1 MFARQIKSAG
11 ISLCQKL
18 FILSSI
24 SSHARLYG
32 LFYFTLS
39 HHNHPEM
46 WEEHF
51 LKKYKKLHQ
60 GGLFL
65 FFGLGIGKLNYNIF
79 LFFWKNV
86 RNFLRVIFFFLF
98 RAQGWKVCQVAPI
111 FTIYVEQF
119 QENVRTQY
127 SRPLSEYYGT
137 CNWFLLTLFM
147 P

>member
-18 FILSSI
+18 FILCSI

-86 RNFLRVIFFFLF
+86 RNFLRVIFFFFFGL
-98 RAQGWKVCQVAPI
+98 RAGKC
-111 FTIYVEQF
+111 
-119 QENVRTQY
+119 VRWHLY
-127 SRPLSEYYGT
+127 S
-137 CNWFLLTLFM
+137 LFM
-147 P
+147 LSNFKKMFAHNTVDLYQNTTARVTGFF